1 MIEQPLDQGAAPVT
15 DRREKPRIAIPRNI
29 QTWVLAGGAV
39 IVILAIAVSNAP
51 GRSSRDIAAPAQTKQ
66 TLDPARLA
74 DFKKQ
79 LAAIDESAR
88 HEPAAKMPGLEQ
100 RPSPPRQAVQ
110 QDQRLTDQQRRE
122 EDSLFSSNIVATR
135 RTGASQPIGSTGS
148 AKQPGRDRQV
158 AGPPSLDE
166 TAEAVVRASQRTGVP
181 VTLPGVQPET
191 PATPKPPA
199 IASGPVPHQPV
210 RTPPIDAQGPIHTLL
225 EGTIVDAV
233 LTNRLDGSSASP
245 VNAMVTN
252 PVYSHNG
259 ARIQYLYD
267 VELNPL
273 IDAIAARTSDVTVIL
288 DSCHSAGATKAGN
301 SVTGIRRAAS
311 RTASGAAHKGSGRAD
326 RRKGQHR
333 IQKSR

>member
-110 QDQRLTDQQRRE
+110 QDQRLTDRQGRE
-122 EDSLFSSNIVATR
+122 EDSLF
-135 RTGASQPIGSTGS
+135 
-148 AKQPGRDRQV
+148 
-158 AGPPSLDE
+158 
-166 TAEAVVRASQRTGVP
+166 
-181 VTLPGVQPET
+181 
-191 PATPKPPA
+191 
-199 IASGPVPHQPV
+199 
-210 RTPPIDAQGPIHTLL
+210 
-225 EGTIVDAV
+225 
-233 LTNRLDGSSASP
+233 
-245 VNAMVTN
+245 
-252 PVYSHNG
+252 
-259 ARIQYLYD
+259 
-267 VELNPL
+267 
-273 IDAIAARTSDVTVIL
+273 
-288 DSCHSAGATKAGN
+288 
-301 SVTGIRRAAS
+301 
-311 RTASGAAHKGSGRAD
+311 
-326 RRKGQHR
+326 
-333 IQKSR
+333 